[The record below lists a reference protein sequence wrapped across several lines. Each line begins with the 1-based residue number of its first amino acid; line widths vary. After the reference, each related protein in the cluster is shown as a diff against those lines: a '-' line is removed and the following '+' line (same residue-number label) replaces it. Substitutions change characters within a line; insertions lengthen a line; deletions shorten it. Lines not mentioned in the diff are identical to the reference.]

1 MLAALLLGGLG
12 FPIPED
18 LALLTAGYL
27 FWRGDYSLWALVPI
41 CIFGI
46 LAGDCT
52 LYWFG
57 RKFGTHITE
66 HRFLSHA
73 LTPPRLA
80 RVRGYFAR
88 HGEKTVLVARLLAG
102 ARGFFFITAGIIR
115 MTFWRF
121 LAIDSVGATAAT
133 AGWLFLGWR
142 FGAHID
148 RVRHV
153 VRHVEHVAVLVVVAI
168 VVAWIVHR
176 LVRRRLTGPP
186 TSSQT
191 L

>member
-1 MLAALLLGGLG
+1 VLAALLLGGLG

-27 FWRGDYSLWALVPI
+27 FWKGAYPLWVLVPI
-41 CIFGI
+41 CALGI

-52 LYWFG
+52 LYWLG

-73 LTPPRLA
+73 FTQPRLA

-115 MTFWRF
+115 MSFWRF
-121 LAIDSVGATAAT
+121 VAIDAVGALAAT
-133 AGWLFLGWR
+133 AGWLFIGWR

-153 VRHVEHVAVLVVVAI
+153 VSRVEHVAVLVVAAI
-168 VVAWIVHR
+168 VIAWIVHR
-176 LVRRRLTGPP
+176 LIRRRLAGPP